1 MVTGFRRV
9 LFRSGGIV
17 IVRRVPGVC
26 YSRLIKATKA
36 YAVVDFCGVAV
47 VFGREDVAPAS
58 KAVQP

>member
-1 MVTGFRRV
+1 MKRGD
-9 LFRSGGIV
+9 IV
-17 IVRRVPGVC
+17 VVRRVPGVC

-47 VFGREDVAPAS
+47 VFGREDVSLAP

>member
-1 MVTGFRRV
+1 MKPGD
-9 LFRSGGIV
+9 IV
-17 IVRRVPGVC
+17 IVRRVPGGC